1 MRRKLANFFFKQELD
16 SGNNTFFKNI
26 RNHEPS
32 VYKIF
37 DKKNVKS
44 FKYWDISKSKFEL
57 NEKDKIEYLSTLIN
71 TSINQ
76 HLVSDVKISLL
87 LSGGLDSSD
96 TSTRKNYKKIDNL
109 RMIF

>member
-1 MRRKLANFFFKQELD
+1 MLIFFKQELD

-87 LSGGLDSSD
+87 LSGGLDSSVLCYLI
-96 TSTRKNYKKIDNL
+96 SKNYKKN
-109 RMIF
+109 RNFHMIF